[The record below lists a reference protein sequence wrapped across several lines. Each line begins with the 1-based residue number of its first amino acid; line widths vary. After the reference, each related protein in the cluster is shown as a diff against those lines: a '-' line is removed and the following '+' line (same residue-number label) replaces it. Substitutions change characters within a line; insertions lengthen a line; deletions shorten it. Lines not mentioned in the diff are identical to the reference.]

1 MARPFPWRHAC
12 ILAWCQFTS
21 AFSFAVL
28 FPFVPFM
35 IVDLGLVP
43 DVSGSGLYSGFLISA
58 SQLGK
63 ILTAYCWGSWSDRHG
78 RKRVMFVG
86 LAGISVAMLG
96 FGLAGSFEV
105 ACAARFLGG
114 ASDNIFG
121 AAKTLL
127 SESMEEEHQAK
138 GMALL
143 GSSWGFAVIV
153 GPAVGGLLS
162 QPALKYPA
170 VFSATGL
177 FGVYPYLLPCCF
189 TAGMAL
195 VAAVLLQAVP
205 EVVGSRSAVATLPAD
220 ATQTGGAEER
230 DGVEEAEREAL
241 LGEDEAGAASEQHAE
256 RIVKPQLQQPPQQ
269 QPRRR
274 PRHWLLARKPMLAV
288 ATSGVM
294 NCFVIADDDV
304 MPLWAAAPRAFGGL
318 GMITNEIGFVLG
330 AIGILMLACFTC
342 FASLDKALGT
352 LRAFQLALLVFI
364 PAELLTPMAGDLASE
379 PAMWAWVLAVGG
391 LKGVAME
398 YALIGMGEQTT
409 VVDTPAKRCTWM
421 SS

>member
-1 MARPFPWRHAC
+1 MLFVFFLQVLHTESRVPRQEKAAQSPKQAALTMAPPSPRGRPFPWKHAM

-35 IVDLGLVP
+35 IVDLGLVA
-43 DVSGSGLYSGFLISA
+43 DSRSSGLYSGFLISA

-78 RKRVMFVG
+78 RKRVMYVG

-96 FGLAGSFEV
+96 FGLAGSFEL
-105 ACAARFLGG
+105 ACLARFLGG

-143 GSSWGFAVIV
+143 GSAWGFAIIF

-162 QPALKYPA
+162 RPALKYPA
-170 VFSATGL
+170 VFDPAGV

-189 TAGMAL
+189 TTGMAM
-195 VAAVLLQAVP
+195 VAMVLLQAVP
-205 EVVGSRSAVATLPAD
+205 ETVGERAGALEPAEGAAPEEERETLLAEEDAGDASEAQPVDGAD
-220 ATQTGGAEER
+220 GADGGAA
-230 DGVEEAEREAL
+230 GGLA
-241 LGEDEAGAASEQHAE
+241 LGEDGSGKIQ
-256 RIVKPQLQQPPQQ
+256 
-269 QPRRR
+269 
-274 PRHWLLARKPMLAV
+274 RHWLLQRKPFLAV
-288 ATSGVM
+288 VTCGVM

-304 MPLWAAAPRAFGGL
+304 MPLWAAAPRATGGL
-318 GMITNEIGFVLG
+318 GLTTNQIGLMLGVIGVL
-330 AIGILMLACFTC
+330 LLACFTC
-342 FASLDKALGT
+342 FAPLDKAFGT
-352 LRAFQLALLVFI
+352 LRAFQVRFSSSLLCSDITSF
-364 PAELLTPMAGDLASE
+364 LGSNN
-379 PAMWAWVLAVGG
+379 
-391 LKGVAME
+391 
-398 YALIGMGEQTT
+398 
-409 VVDTPAKRCTWM
+409 RN
-421 SS
+421 